1 MQTNPRVVELLN
13 EYLTLELT
21 ALNAHFGHSRMC
33 ANWGYGR
40 LADKFREVAFAEMK
54 DAEAIVDRVLFFD
67 GLPNLQRLNTVR
79 LGESPVEALRLGL
92 ELERDLVAWLTDAV
106 GEVLGLGDQAT
117 REFLAERLPEEE
129 EHIDWFETQLDT
141 VERIGEAHYLAQQ
154 IHG

>member
-92 ELERDLVAWLTDAV
+92 ELERDFPRRKSTSTGSRHSSTRSSASARPTTWRSRSTADSPATCAAR
-106 GEVLGLGDQAT
+106 LGN
-117 REFLAERLPEEE
+117 
-129 EHIDWFETQLDT
+129 
-141 VERIGEAHYLAQQ
+141 
-154 IHG
+154 